1 VAGHSVTPTLAPLPG
16 DQLCEGEDYGLSD
29 SGLALLA
36 LLEQSDSGCGSQEDL
51 GGVAVSASNVAGHR
65 QGNGSDPG
73 RFRAAG
79 MLVPA
84 E

>member
-1 VAGHSVTPTLAPLPG
+1 MPVG
-16 DQLCEGEDYGLSD
+16 QLCEGEDYGLSD
-29 SGLALLA
+29 SGLALPA
-36 LLEQSDSGCGSQEDL
+36 LLEQSNSGCGSQEDL
-51 GGVAVSASNVAGHR
+51 GGVAVSANNVAGHR
-65 QGNGSDPG
+65 QGDGPDPG